1 MVTTQGGAAVV
12 ALAVAC
18 QWASPVARRAG
29 LQRPQRSVEPAICSA
44 KRRREQCETSKKK
57 AADPQPDGQ
66 FLGRS
71 RGDHILK
78 RI

>member
-18 QWASPVARRAG
+18 QWASPVARMAG
-29 LQRPQRSVEPAICSA
+29 LQRPQRSNRACHLLCEEASGTVRDVE
-44 KRRREQCETSKKK
+44 KE

-66 FLGRS
+66 VLGRS